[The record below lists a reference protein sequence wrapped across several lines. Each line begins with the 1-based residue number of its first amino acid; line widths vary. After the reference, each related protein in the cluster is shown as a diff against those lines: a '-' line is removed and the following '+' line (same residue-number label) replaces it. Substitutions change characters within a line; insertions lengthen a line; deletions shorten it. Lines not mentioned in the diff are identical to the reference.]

1 MRVAIVE
8 DDGEQARRIAEYV
21 DRFARESGE
30 ACTSIVFSNGMDFIS
45 DYEAKYDLILLDI
58 EMPMMDGMTMA
69 EKLREMDGYVAI
81 IFVTNMAQYAVRGY
95 SVNALD
101 FIVKPVEYS
110 LFAAKMRKASAY
122 IRAHGERFIIVTL
135 PDGMR
140 KLSSRDISYV
150 EVMGHSLIYHT
161 SEGNVETRGQL
172 SVAEKDLT
180 APNFARCNKCYLVN
194 LDHVTAVKQDS
205 VVVGKDELTVSRRR
219 RKEFYKLLADRL
231 GGGAG
236 GG

>member
-81 IFVTNMAQYAVRGY
+81 IFVTNMAQYAVRG
-95 SVNALD
+95 L
-101 FIVKPVEYS
+101 
-110 LFAAKMRKASAY
+110 
-122 IRAHGERFIIVTL
+122 
-135 PDGMR
+135 
-140 KLSSRDISYV
+140 
-150 EVMGHSLIYHT
+150 SLIHI
-161 SEGNVETRGQL
+161 
-172 SVAEKDLT
+172 
-180 APNFARCNKCYLVN
+180 
-194 LDHVTAVKQDS
+194 
-205 VVVGKDELTVSRRR
+205 
-219 RKEFYKLLADRL
+219 
-231 GGGAG
+231 
-236 GG
+236 